1 MNESEVQ
8 ASETGT
14 RRKPVDVPS
23 SADGLADMPRLAFGI
38 AGKLF
43 AAFCALAGLTV
54 LASGVAWLA
63 FSNIDRSVN
72 RVTGESVPR
81 MVIAL
86 SLAKLSAEIA
96 ATAPRINASKTQ
108 ADRVRE
114 QTGLERRRRHLT
126 SLIADLEASG
136 AVTERIAPLSRIEEQ
151 LNGNLIELNLA
162 VEARLRAAEQK
173 LASLAG
179 LSQAHSRFQET
190 LDPLVDDSVFHLVI
204 TGEQVSAEST
214 SMITGLVEG
223 GVGIVDRLLTINAE
237 GNLAV
242 GLLAEVIHVGDPAL
256 IQPLRERFIA
266 AAAAIDRDLRRLP
279 PGAEV
284 AALQKASDALLTFG
298 RGPQNIFD
306 LRGQELGDQAGDM
319 GQPTVEWARIQAA
332 LKATHEAF
340 LLQLTPMVDDAAFDI
355 VISTEGITA
364 NSTKALTELID
375 VGANTLY
382 LLLTVQAE
390 GNLAAGLLNEA
401 AGTPDIRLLQPLR
414 ERFVAAQAHIERAL
428 AQLPA
433 AARGRQLKEAAAAL
447 IDHGMANDSVFDL
460 RRQELENIAVAQ
472 ASLDASRALA
482 VQLGSEV
489 AEMVAAARSDSD
501 VAANLAAATIQS
513 GKLFVIVISAAGLIG
528 ATIVMLYYVRP
539 RIIRPLESMTSAM
552 TALAAGDTTV
562 VVPHRE
568 RTDEMGRM
576 AQALGVF
583 RDTAVEV
590 QRSSLRE
597 IEAARSRLSDA
608 IESISEA
615 FSLYDAED
623 HLVVCND
630 KYRTLLY
637 PGIADEIAPG
647 MTFEEIIRRAAESGL
662 IKDAENRVE
671 DWLAERVARH
681 REPGDSQIQQRADGR
696 WIMVSERKTEEG
708 GTVAVYSDITEL
720 KQREEELATKS
731 NALEQLSTQ
740 LAKYLAPQVYE
751 TIFSS
756 GQDVKLSSRRR
767 KLTVFFSDI
776 AGFTETAD
784 RLESEDLTQLLN
796 HYLTEMSRI
805 ALAHGATID
814 KYVGDA
820 IVIFFGDPETRGV
833 KEDALACVRMAI
845 AMRERMRELE
855 VIWRESG
862 IEKPLQCRMGINTGF
877 CTVGNFGSEDRMD
890 YTIIGGGVNLASR
903 LETAATPGEILVSY
917 ETYALVRNE
926 IRSEERGEIEVKGIA
941 YPVGTYVI
949 LDADDGLGIQS
960 QVIHE
965 NHPNLKLNLD
975 IEAMS
980 ADERKAMAVV
990 MQRVLARLS
999 SAD

>member
-1 MNESEVQ
+1 MNESTVQ

-14 RRKPVDVPS
+14 MGGHVKVQPGANS
-23 SADGLADMPRLAFGI
+23 LADMRRPAFGI

-43 AAFCALAGLTV
+43 AAFYALVGLIV

-63 FSNIDRSVN
+63 FTNIDRSVS

-81 MVIAL
+81 IVIAL
-86 SLAKLSAEIA
+86 SLAELSAEIA
-96 ATAPRINASKTQ
+96 ATAPSMNASETQ

-114 QTGLERRRRHLT
+114 QSRLERRQRHLE
-126 SLIADLEASG
+126 SLIEELGASG
-136 AVTERIAPLSRIEEQ
+136 ATTERIVPLSRIKEQ
-151 LNGNLIELNLA
+151 LNGKLAELNLA
-162 VEARLRAAEQK
+162 VEARLDAAERK

-179 LSQAHSRFQET
+179 LSRAHSQFQET

-204 TGEQVSAEST
+204 SGEQVTAEST
-214 SMITGLVEG
+214 SMITDLVEG

-242 GLLAEVIHVGDPAL
+242 GLLAETIHVGDPAL
-256 IQPLRERFIA
+256 IQPLRERFVA
-266 AAAAIDRDLRRLP
+266 AAAAIDRDLHRLP
-279 PGAEV
+279 PNAGV
-284 AALQKASDALLTFG
+284 AALQHASDTLLSFG
-298 RGPQNIFD
+298 RGPRNIFD
-306 LRGQELGDQAGDM
+306 LRGQELQDQAGGV
-319 GQPTVEWARIQAA
+319 GQPKVEWARTQAA

-340 LLQLTPMVDDAAFDI
+340 LVQLTPMVDDAAFEI
-355 VISTEGITA
+355 VFATESITA
-364 NSTKALTELID
+364 NSTEALTELID

-382 LLLTVQAE
+382 LLLSLQAE

-401 AGTPDIRLLQPLR
+401 AGTPNIRLLQPLR
-414 ERFVAAQAHIERAL
+414 ERFVAAQLHIEKAL

-433 AARGRQLKEAAAAL
+433 AARANPIEAAATAL
-447 IDHGMANDSVFDL
+447 IDHGMANDSIFEL
-460 RRQELENIAVAQ
+460 RRQELEHSATAQ
-472 ASLDASRALA
+472 ASLDAGRALA

-489 AEMVAAARSDSD
+489 AELVAAARSESD
-501 VAANLAAATIQS
+501 LAANLAAETIQS
-513 GKLFVIVISAAGLIG
+513 SKLFVTVISAAGLIG

-539 RIIRPLESMTSAM
+539 RIIRPLENMTSAM
-552 TALAAGDTTV
+552 TDLAGGDTTV
-562 VVPHRE
+562 EVPYRE

-576 AQALGVF
+576 ARALGVF

-597 IEAARSRLSDA
+597 IETARRRLTDA

-615 FSLYDAED
+615 FSLYDED
-623 HLVVCND
+623 DRLVVCND

-637 PGIADEIAPG
+637 PGIADEITPG
-647 MTFEEIIRRAAESGL
+647 ISFEEIVRRAAERGF

-671 DWLAERVARH
+671 EWLAERLARH
-681 REPGDSQIQQRADGR
+681 REPSDSHIQQRADGR
-696 WIMVSERKTEEG
+696 WIMVSERRTEEG

-731 NALEQLSTQ
+731 NALEQISNQ
-740 LAKYLAPQVYE
+740 LAKYLAPQIYE
-751 TIFSS
+751 SIFSG
-756 GQDVKLSSRRR
+756 GQEVKLSSRRR

-845 AMRERMRELE
+845 AMRERMLALE
-855 VIWRESG
+855 TIWRDSG
-862 IEKPLQCRMGINTGF
+862 IENPLKCRMGINTGF

-903 LETAATPGEILVSY
+903 LESAATPGEILVSY
-917 ETYALVRNE
+917 ETHALVRDE
-926 IRSEERGEIEVKGIA
+926 IRCEERGEIDVKGIA
-941 YPVGTYVI
+941 YPVATYVI
-949 LDADDGLGIQS
+949 LDADDGSGIRS
-960 QVIHE
+960 QVIRE
-965 NHPNLKLNLD
+965 DHPNLKLNLD
-975 IEAMS
+975 LEAMS
-980 ADERKAMAVV
+980 ANERKDMAAVL
-990 MQRVLARLS
+990 QDVLARLS
-999 SAD
+999 GAD

>member
-1 MNESEVQ
+1 MNESTVQ

-14 RRKPVDVPS
+14 MGGHVKVQPGANS
-23 SADGLADMPRLAFGI
+23 LADMRRPAFGI

-43 AAFCALAGLTV
+43 AAFYALVGLIV

-63 FSNIDRSVN
+63 FTNIDRSVS

-86 SLAKLSAEIA
+86 SLAELSAEIA
-96 ATAPRINASKTQ
+96 ATAPSMNASETQ

-114 QTGLERRRRHLT
+114 KSRLERRQRHLE
-126 SLIADLEASG
+126 SLIEELGASG
-136 AVTERIAPLSRIEEQ
+136 ATTERIVPLSRIKEQ
-151 LNGNLIELNLA
+151 LNGKLAELNLT
-162 VEARLRAAEQK
+162 VEARLDAAERK

-179 LSQAHSRFQET
+179 LSRAHSQFQET

-204 TGEQVSAEST
+204 SGEQVTAEST
-214 SMITGLVEG
+214 SMITDLVEG

-242 GLLAEVIHVGDPAL
+242 GLLAETIHVDDPAL
-256 IQPLRERFIA
+256 IQPLRERFVA

-279 PGAEV
+279 SDAGV
-284 AALQKASDALLTFG
+284 AALQHASDTLLSFG
-298 RGPQNIFD
+298 RGPRNIFD
-306 LRGQELGDQAGDM
+306 LRGQELQDQAGGV
-319 GQPTVEWARIQAA
+319 GQPKVEWARTQAA

-340 LLQLTPMVDDAAFDI
+340 LVQLTPMVDDAAFEI
-355 VISTEGITA
+355 VFATESITA
-364 NSTKALTELID
+364 NSAEALTELID

-382 LLLTVQAE
+382 LLLSLQAE

-401 AGTPDIRLLQPLR
+401 AGTPNIRLLQPLR
-414 ERFVAAQAHIERAL
+414 ERFVAAQLHIEKAL

-433 AARGRQLKEAAAAL
+433 AARANPIEAAATAL
-447 IDHGMANDSVFDL
+447 IDHGMANDSIFEL
-460 RRQELENIAVAQ
+460 RRQELEHSATAQ
-472 ASLDASRALA
+472 ASLDAGRALA

-489 AEMVAAARSDSD
+489 AELVAAARSESD
-501 VAANLAAATIQS
+501 LAANLAAETIQS
-513 GKLFVIVISAAGLIG
+513 SKLFVTVISAAGLIG

-539 RIIRPLESMTSAM
+539 RIIRPLENMTSAM
-552 TALAAGDTTV
+552 TDLAGGDTTV
-562 VVPHRE
+562 EVPYRE

-576 AQALGVF
+576 ARALMARRYGVDARALGVF

-597 IEAARSRLSDA
+597 IETARRRLTDA

-615 FSLYDAED
+615 FSLYDED
-623 HLVVCND
+623 DRLVVCND

-637 PGIADEIAPG
+637 PGIADEITPG
-647 MTFEEIIRRAAESGL
+647 ISFEEIVRRAAERGF

-671 DWLAERVARH
+671 EWLAERLARH
-681 REPGDSQIQQRADGR
+681 REPSDSHIQQRADGR
-696 WIMVSERKTEEG
+696 WIMVSERRTEEG

-731 NALEQLSTQ
+731 NALEQISNQ
-740 LAKYLAPQVYE
+740 LAKYLAPQIYE
-751 TIFSS
+751 SIFSG
-756 GQDVKLSSRRR
+756 GQEVKLSSRRR

-796 HYLTEMSRI
+796 HYLT
-805 ALAHGATID
+805 
-814 KYVGDA
+814 
-820 IVIFFGDPETRGV
+820 VIFFGDPETRGV

-845 AMRERMRELE
+845 AMRERMLALE
-855 VIWRESG
+855 TIWRDSG
-862 IEKPLQCRMGINTGF
+862 IENPLKCRMGINTGF

-903 LETAATPGEILVSY
+903 LESAATPGEILVSY
-917 ETYALVRNE
+917 ETHALVRDE
-926 IRSEERGEIEVKGIA
+926 IRCEERGEIDVKGIA
-941 YPVGTYVI
+941 YPVATYVI
-949 LDADDGLGIQS
+949 LDADDGSGIRT
-960 QVIHE
+960 QVIRE
-965 NHPNLKLNLD
+965 DHPNLKLNLD
-975 IEAMS
+975 LEAMS
-980 ADERKAMAVV
+980 ANERKDMAAVL
-990 MQRVLARLS
+990 QDVLARLS
-999 SAD
+999 GAD